1 MKRLLFILV
10 IISIIIYF
18 QYNFINKTNNSY
30 EILQYRNPKKN
41 IFENVLNEKLISVF
55 TDIKF
60 DNWNNIENNLF
71 YYNIPLLIE
80 SNYTINIENKN
91 QTSLIKKQ
99 DKYRR
104 LFYVV
109 SGTKRFLIFNK
120 NQAKNLYLNNNN
132 TSPVNIFNQDLKKYP
147 NLKNIKY
154 IEVIVRENTMIYIPY
169 NFYFCYICDE
179 NTKSYDLY
187 SESIFSK
194 FLKT

>member
-1 MKRLLFILV
+1 MKRLLFLIVILSV
-10 IISIIIYF
+10 IIYF

-30 EILQYRNPKKN
+30 EILQYKNPRKN

-71 YYNIPLLIE
+71 YYNIPLSIE

-104 LFYVV
+104 LFYVE

-132 TSPVNIFNQDLKKYP
+132 TSPVNIFNQDVKKYP

-169 NFYFCYICDE
+169 NFFFCYICHE

>member
-10 IISIIIYF
+10 ILSVIIYF

-30 EILQYRNPKKN
+30 EILQYKNPKKN
-41 IFENVLNEKLISVF
+41 IFENVLQEKLISVF

-60 DNWNNIENNLF
+60 ENWNNIENNLY
-71 YYNIPLLIE
+71 YYNIPLSIE
-80 SNYTINIENKN
+80 SNYTINIENEN

-109 SGTKRFLIFNK
+109 SGKKRFLIFDK

-154 IEVIVRENTMIYIPY
+154 IEIIVRENTMIYIPY
-169 NFYFCYICDE
+169 NFFFCYICDE
-179 NTKSYDLY
+179 NTKSYDFY
-187 SESIFSK
+187 SESIFTK
-194 FLKT
+194 FLKA